1 MAIRIFPRRCCRD
14 QSRLVSPSI
23 TLRLPRGVHLM
34 DLPESLIECPR
45 QRMRY

>member
-14 QSRLVSPSI
+14 KSRLVSRSLS
-23 TLRLPRGVHLM
+23 LRLPRGVHLM
-34 DLPESLIECPR
+34 PLAESLNECPR